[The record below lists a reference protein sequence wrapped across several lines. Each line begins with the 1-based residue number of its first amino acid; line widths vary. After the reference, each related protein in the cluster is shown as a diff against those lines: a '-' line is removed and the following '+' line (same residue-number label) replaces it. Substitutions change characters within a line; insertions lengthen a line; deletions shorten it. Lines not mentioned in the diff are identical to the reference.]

1 MDDASANGN
10 PEWRR
15 VTGRLAVLKL
25 ACAGPITKLRALGS
39 QHRYRPHLLWRLVV
53 SIALKRRSLGV
64 PAASSEDAQAAEVRR
79 QLVERLR
86 SLDVNC
92 LQNLV
97 NGVSAATKGDL
108 TVEVVPVTKPID
120 ARCEDRETTELAG
133 VFNSMLAKAQ
143 TALAGYN
150 ELREQL
156 RAALGDQSCLEG
168 LTDRLHSLSDHCLAG
183 LGAGLQAAADANLTV
198 EATPVTTPLQARAGA
213 QIGEL
218 GEVFN
223 VMLGQAQA
231 GIGSYNEMRA
241 SLAAMIGQIG
251 CTATQ
256 VSGSS
261 QAMSAAS
268 EQTSAAIEQIAQA
281 SNSVAA
287 GAEKQVGMVHD
298 VRTVTAEA
306 VDLSARAREVAAEG
320 VVLTAEIGAIA
331 SQTNLL
337 ALNAAIEAARA
348 GEQGRGFAVVAEEV
362 RKLAESAS
370 KAAARTRESFDG
382 LSSSVESVSSCI
394 TKINESVEQVE
405 HVANDTGAATEE
417 VSASAQQSAATSQH
431 VASSSTELAGM
442 AHGLE
447 ELVSKFTV

>member
-1 MDDASANGN
+1 
-10 PEWRR
+10 
-15 VTGRLAVLKL
+15 VT
-25 ACAGPITKLRALGS
+25 
-39 QHRYRPHLLWRLVV
+39 
-53 SIALKRRSLGV
+53 LKRRPLAES
-64 PAASSEDAQAAEVRR
+64 ATTDDTQAAEVRH
-79 QLVERLR
+79 QLSERLH
-86 SLDVNC
+86 SLDANC

-97 NGVSAATKGDL
+97 DGVKAATKGDL
-108 TVEVVPVTKPID
+108 TVEVLPVTERID
-120 ARCEDRETTELAG
+120 ARCEDRELNELAE

-143 TALAGYN
+143 AALTGYN

-168 LTDRLHSLSDHCLAG
+168 LTERLHSLSDHCLAG
-183 LGAGLQAAADANLTV
+183 LGAGLQAAAGGDLTV
-198 EATPVTTPLQARAGA
+198 EALPVTTALAARSGT

-223 VMLGQAQA
+223 TMLGQAQG
-231 GIGSYNEMRA
+231 GIRSYNEMRGE
-241 SLAAMIGQIG
+241 LAAMIRQISG
-251 CTATQ
+251 TANQ

-281 SNSVAA
+281 TGSVAA
-287 GAEKQVGMVHD
+287 GAEKQTSMVHD
-298 VRTVTAEA
+298 VRKVSAEA
-306 VDLSARAREVAAEG
+306 VDLSAHAREVAAEG
-320 VVLTAEIGAIA
+320 VTLTGEIGAIA

-370 KAAARTRESFDG
+370 KAAGRTRESFDG

-394 TKINESVEQVE
+394 TKINEAVEQVE
-405 HVANDTGAATEE
+405 QVANDTGAATEE
-417 VSASAQQSAATSQH
+417 VSASAEESAATSQH

-442 AHGLE
+442 AHELE
-447 ELVSKFTV
+447 QLVAKFTV